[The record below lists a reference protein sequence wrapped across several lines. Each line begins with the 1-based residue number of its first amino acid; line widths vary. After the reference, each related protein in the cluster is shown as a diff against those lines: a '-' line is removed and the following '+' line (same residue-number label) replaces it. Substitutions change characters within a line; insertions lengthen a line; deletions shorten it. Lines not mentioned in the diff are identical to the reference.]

1 MVQLQNYKHDIR
13 VNAISTAQNL
23 LTESTGRARCI
34 PLPPDL
40 TSDLR
45 RHIAEILTKKL
56 VWQMPTQTAQLLRD
70 DLKLVWYAVA

>member
-40 TSDLR
+40 ANNFR
-45 RHIAEILTKKL
+45 RHILRMPTKKPIWL
-56 VWQMPTQTAQLLRD
+56 MPTQMDQLIRD
-70 DLKLVWYAVA
+70 DLKLTWHAVA